1 MFVQLPDLNT
11 NDGSTVE
18 RYSWVNG
25 DGCVNVEELKIINGG
40 HDWPSPL
47 SSWAN
52 QDINANVEV
61 WNFVSKF
68 NMTGLIGCNS
78 INHVDLNVLNSK
90 SLLRI
95 IDMTGKETEEK
106 KNTLLFY
113 LYDDG
118 SVEKRIIIE

>member
-1 MFVQLPDLNT
+1 M
-11 NDGSTVE
+11 
-18 RYSWVNG
+18 NG

-47 SSWAN
+47 SFWAN

-68 NMTGLIGCNS
+68 EMTGLIGCNS
-78 INHVDLNVLNSK
+78 TNHVDFNVVNSK
-90 SLLRI
+90 TLVRI
-95 IDMTGKETEEK
+95 VDITGRLTEEK

-113 LYDDG
+113 LYMDG
-118 SVEKRIIIE
+118 TVEKKMIVE